1 MAAIRPCIALLYGL
15 LLCQCKPIFAAQ
27 DSPSVDEPRF
37 IAAVAN
43 LDQEQVSFFDAFA
56 ARAIATIPVANA
68 EQLIGSAICPLS
80 DGSVRIAL
88 SDFNG
93 SVHLFDFQ
101 TLSLLQSIS
110 ITEPAAGLSCC
121 GDFLLVSSG
130 SFSRRHDP
138 PPPAG
143 INDRPPVVVDLI
155 QAIQVAQDALDLP
168 GVTVLQCDALGHN
181 VLAASQAQQ
190 SLYRFDFDPQRG
202 QLSENFE
209 QLDITDP
216 LSIALSPGGRC
227 GALVQN
233 DDQLLSLQ
241 IQPLQVV
248 DQITMPGSLSPL
260 DACMGPQDLFVRSA
274 FPDRLNA
281 FAYDLDCSLAAT
293 PRWQLELA
301 PPASLAFA
309 NVASLACSDQLVF
322 ASVDGGDAT
331 PDGDAV
337 AVIQQADGR
346 VNTLIAGLEVDGPQG
361 LAIYFQRP
369 PLAVP
374 LLGMTG
380 FVSLIGLLL
389 LTAGRTGRQA

>member
-1 MAAIRPCIALLYGL
+1 MAAIRFCLALLHGL

-27 DSPSVDEPRF
+27 DDPRF
-37 IAAVAN
+37 FAAVAN
-43 LDQEQVSFFDAFA
+43 LDQSQVSFFDAFA
-56 ARAIATIPVANA
+56 ARAIATVPIANA
-68 EQLIGSAICPLS
+68 DQLIGSAICPLS
-80 DGSVRIAL
+80 DGAVQVAL

-101 TLSLLQSIS
+101 TLTLLQTIS

-130 SFSRRHDP
+130 SFSRRDRP

-143 INDRPPVVVDLI
+143 INDRPPLVVDLV
-155 QAIQVAQDALDLP
+155 QGIQVAQEAADLP
-168 GVTVLQCDALGHN
+168 GVTVMQCEAASRNAGSRN

-190 SLYRFDFDPQRG
+190 SLYRFDFDLQRG
-202 QLSENFE
+202 QLSDNFD

-227 GALVQN
+227 AALVQN

-248 DQITMPGSLSPL
+248 DQITMPSSLSPL
-260 DACMGPQDLFVRSA
+260 DACMGPQDVFVRSA

-281 FAYDLDCSLAAT
+281 FAYELDCSLAAT

-309 NVASLACSDQLVF
+309 NVASLACGDQLLF

-331 PDGDAV
+331 AAGDGV
-337 AVIQQADGR
+337 TVIQQADGR
-346 VNTLIAGLEVDGPQG
+346 VNTLIAGLNVNGPQG

-374 LLGMTG
+374 LLSMTG
-380 FVSLIGLLL
+380 FVSLIVLFVWIVWQMRRR
-389 LTAGRTGRQA
+389 A